1 MKHTICCG
9 FSKANGPTTVKWGRT
24 SQGAFAAE
32 EFHRPLLVML
42 STKNKSTAEISKPD
56 NTTASQ
62 YDKPGS
68 IMSEWPELGSI
79 ESIHKDSPLPLYFQ
93 LKELL
98 RQEIESGY
106 WQPGQRIPSEA
117 ELCQAFDI
125 SRSVVRQ
132 ALRELEYQG
141 LLYRE
146 QGKGTF
152 VAQPKISESLMQD
165 LTGFYEDMMAKGL
178 TQVTKVLREEVQP
191 ANKKIANYL
200 QIEPGDQVIVI
211 ERLRS
216 VDNEPIVLVTTYLPY
231 NICPDLVDEDLSTQ
245 SLYALLEKKHGL
257 ELSHGRRTIEA
268 VAANEYEARLLG
280 VEEGV
285 PLVLLDSVS
294 YLRDGRPIEYF
305 HAVHRGDRSRFE
317 VEVVRVQRGE
327 TPLNR
332 VVELP
337 PTNSLRS

>member
-1 MKHTICCG
+1 
-9 FSKANGPTTVKWGRT
+9 
-24 SQGAFAAE
+24 
-32 EFHRPLLVML
+32 
-42 STKNKSTAEISKPD
+42 
-56 NTTASQ
+56 
-62 YDKPGS
+62 
-68 IMSEWPELGSI
+68 MSEWPELDSVEAI
-79 ESIHKDSPLPLYFQ
+79 QKDSPLPLYFQ

-98 RQEIESGY
+98 RHEIESGR
-106 WQPGQRIPSEA
+106 WQPGHRIPSEA

-165 LTGFYEDMMAKGL
+165 LSGFYEDMVAKGL
-178 TQVTKVLREEVQP
+178 TPVTKVLRQEVQP
-191 ANKKIANYL
+191 ADKKTANYL
-200 QIEPGDQVIVI
+200 QIKPDDKVIVI

-216 VDNEPIVLVTTYLPY
+216 VGSEPITLVTTYLPY
-231 NICPDLVDEDLSTQ
+231 DICPDLIDEDLGSQ
-245 SLYALLEKKHGL
+245 SLYALLEKKHGF

-268 VAANEYEARLLG
+268 VAANQYEAQLLG
-280 VEEGV
+280 VEEGA

-317 VEVVRVQRGE
+317 VEVVRGVRRGE
-327 TPLNR
+327 DPLDH
-332 VVELP
+332 VVKLP
-337 PTNSLRS
+337 PANSLRP

>member
-1 MKHTICCG
+1 MT
-9 FSKANGPTTVKWGRT
+9 T
-24 SQGAFAAE
+24 SQQDI
-32 EFHRPLLVML
+32 
-42 STKNKSTAEISKPD
+42 ISGPR
-56 NTTASQ
+56 A
-62 YDKPGS
+62 
-68 IMSEWPELGSI
+68 IMSEWPEPGSVEAI
-79 ESIHKDSPLPLYFQ
+79 QKDSPLPLYYQ

-98 RQEIESGY
+98 RQEIESGH

-125 SRSVVRQ
+125 SRTVVRQ

-165 LTGFYEDMMAKGL
+165 LSGFYEDMVAKGL
-178 TQVTKVLREEVQP
+178 TPVTKVLRQEVQP
-191 ANKKIANYL
+191 ADKKIAKYL

-216 VDNEPIVLVTTYLPY
+216 VGSEPINLVTTYVPY
-231 NICPDLVDEDLSTQ
+231 DICPDLIDEDLSTQ

-268 VAANEYEARLLG
+268 VAANQYEAQLLG
-280 VEEGV
+280 VEEGA

-294 YLRDGRPIEYF
+294 YLKDGRPIEYF

-317 VEVVRVQRGE
+317 VEVVRVGCGE
-327 TPLNR
+327 DPLDH

-337 PTNSLRS
+337 PANSLYP